1 MSEARPEKHD
11 GRRHDSQD
19 GGVLPNLSRFSF
31 KTNVTKDFQGYN
43 GKIATPGVGDK
54 LARFLGGMLA

>member
-19 GGVLPNLSRFSF
+19 GVVLPNLSRLEVCLSHAGIQQ
-31 KTNVTKDFQGYN
+31 KGRR
-43 GKIATPGVGDK
+43 GVEEREK
-54 LARFLGGMLA
+54 CQV